1 MSLDLK
7 DQYDRILRYCFHKV
21 HNRDIAE
28 DITQETFLRF
38 LEHPQYHNIGKDLQ
52 YLYTIAGNLCADHYR
67 KTPSEELTDTF
78 PDDADHE
85 DDVLTGLALS
95 NAIRKLPEEDSE
107 LILLRYKNEVPVSVL
122 GKLYGVSRFAMDR
135 RIKKILSVLKKEFE

>member
-1 MSLDLK
+1 M
-7 DQYDRILRYCFHKV
+7 
-21 HNRDIAE
+21 
-28 DITQETFLRF
+28 
-38 LEHPQYHNIGKDLQ
+38 
-52 YLYTIAGNLCADHYR
+52 
-67 KTPSEELTDTF
+67 PSEELTDTF

-122 GKLYGVSRFAMDR
+122 SKLYGVSRFAMDR
-135 RIKKILSVLKKEFE
+135 RIKKILSVLKKDFE